1 MLPGSAGQQKS
12 GSSQH
17 TPGRS
22 GEAAELGGRD
32 EARPARHEQ
41 TDSGA
46 GDLLAKALARKYMA
60 AA

>member
-22 GEAAELGGRD
+22 GEGAELGGRD
-32 EARPARHEQ
+32 ETRLTRHEQ

-46 GDLLAKALARKYMA
+46 GDLLAQALARENMA